1 MARGNKRG
9 NVGRPAVTRARVLHY
24 IEKHQPRTV
33 IQIARALQMDR
44 AQLYRVLHAAY
55 GPDFR
60 QRWPL
65 SAETVSNHTD
75 LRLAA

>member
-1 MARGNKRG
+1 VR
-9 NVGRPAVTRARVLHY
+9 GRPPVTRARVLNY
-24 IEKHQPRTV
+24 IEKHQPKTV

-65 SAETVSNHTD
+65 SAETASSHNG
-75 LRLAA
+75 LPLAA